1 MLVINVYDQSMPRIC
16 MYACR
21 YICMHIYMY
30 AYMYVCMYA
39 YMYVCMYVCMHISMY
54 DLNLLSQILKHVAP
68 FKPRFSELELYMCI
82 ASLSYIGDPRMLFG
96 ENPKKV

>member
-1 MLVINVYDQSMPRIC
+1 
-16 MYACR
+16 MYE
-21 YICMHIYMY
+21 
-30 AYMYVCMYA
+30 YMYVC
-39 YMYVCMYVCMHISMY
+39 MY
-54 DLNLLSQILKHVAP
+54 DLNLLSQILTHVAP